1 MADTPQLQELTADEL
16 KNKFLQACEMQ
27 EANSLVDA
35 ISIYDELLL
44 FIPESP
50 MVHFNMGLAL
60 FDIEDFEK
68 AAKHYDIASQA
79 SPEDPDIQY
88 NKGLNLRRLGKRKGA
103 ITAFAKA
110 IDLGDSSID
119 TLYNIALCH
128 QDLKEFE
135 DAAKL
140 YAIILENDKNHLSTL
155 NNFAYLCHKTGDL
168 KKAEQ
173 LYRRLL
179 QLNPQHTAA
188 QHMLNALCGIT
199 PDNAPLEYIESVF
212 DGYAE
217 NFEENLLKELCYR
230 TPIELWRF
238 YRELFP
244 ENLDCKCLDLGCG
257 TGLAGLAFKSAC
269 KELTGIDISDKI
281 LKEAE
286 QKSLYK
292 RLIKNDILSFLE
304 TTKESFNLLIAADVF
319 TYMGNLESLFKS
331 CNKRCEAGGVLCFSV
346 EESKGNS
353 FTLKE
358 TGRFGHPLRYI
369 EKLCSKTG
377 WKLISVERSNLRK
390 DKNEWISGF
399 LFILQK

>member
-16 KNKFLQACEMQ
+16 KNKFIHACEMQ
-27 EANSLVDA
+27 EANSLDDA

-60 FDIEDFEK
+60 FDIGNFEK
-68 AAKHYDIASQA
+68 AAKHYDIASRV

-88 NKGLNLRRLGKRKGA
+88 NQGLNLRRLGKRKDA
-103 ITAFAKA
+103 ITSFAKA

-128 QDLKEFE
+128 QDCKEFE
-135 DAAKL
+135 DAAKF
-140 YAIILENDKNHLSTL
+140 YSIILENDKNHLSTL
-155 NNFAYLCHKTGDL
+155 NNLAYLCHKTGNL

-179 QLNPQHTAA
+179 LLNPQHTAA

-212 DGYAE
+212 DGYAG
-217 NFEENLLKELCYR
+217 NFEENLLTELHYR
-230 TPIELWRF
+230 TPTELWRF
-238 YRELFP
+238 YREVFP
-244 ENLDCKCLDLGCG
+244 ENRECQCLDLGCG
-257 TGLAGLAFKSAC
+257 TGLAGLAFTSSC

-292 RLIKNDILSFLE
+292 QLIKDDILSFLD
-304 TTKESFNLLIAADVF
+304 TTEESFNLLIAADVF
-319 TYMGNLESLFKS
+319 TYMGNLEPLFKA
-331 CNKRCEAGGVLCFSV
+331 CNKRCEADGVLCFSV
-346 EESKGNS
+346 EESKGDS

-358 TGRFGHPLRYI
+358 TGRFGHPLSYI
-369 EKLCSKTG
+369 EKLCEKTD
-377 WKLISVERSNLRK
+377 WKLISAERSNLRQE
-390 DKNEWISGF
+390 KNEWISGF
-399 LFILQK
+399 LIILQK